1 MGTMLQTTSIYSI
14 FIFQKD
20 GVTSYETF
28 STALRINSIT
38 IKRRPFLCKKMN
50 VKEF

>member
-14 FIFQKD
+14 FNFHKYGI
-20 GVTSYETF
+20 TSYETF
-28 STALRINSIT
+28 STTLRINSIT
-38 IKRRPFLCKKMN
+38 SKRRPFLCKKMN